1 MRVVSS
7 CVVEIA
13 MTTTLGLLQR
23 ILLNDLGLSAQGL
36 RPETRLEELG
46 VDSLTFI
53 EMTFALEKELHIRF
67 PEDARSV
74 RTVGD
79 VAAIIDKLRG
89 TVGA

>member
-1 MRVVSS
+1 
-7 CVVEIA
+7 

-23 ILLNDLGLSAQGL
+23 ILLQDLGLAASGL
-36 RPETRLEELG
+36 RPETRLEDLG
-46 VDSLTFI
+46 IDSLTFL

-79 VAAIIDKLRG
+79 VAAMVDKLRG
-89 TVGA
+89 AAGA